1 MRRHSSCPFLP
12 SSPAQSRRLA
22 DQQSSLQNAVSV
34 DEASLQQMNLSRQQR
49 RKALH
54 NNVVPVAM
62 DMMVQLSSII
72 DDANLLDVDH
82 KQDDATATM
91 QSQCKQIEV
100 GCVEFMWQHFTNQL
114 QIVYCCI
121 GPKSEKE
128 MFDGIVSN
136 FDRRPTRAQ
145 CHA

>member
-12 SSPAQSRRLA
+12 SSPAQRRRLA

-100 GCVEFMWQHFTNQL
+100 VCVEFM
-114 QIVYCCI
+114 
-121 GPKSEKE
+121 
-128 MFDGIVSN
+128 
-136 FDRRPTRAQ
+136 
-145 CHA
+145 